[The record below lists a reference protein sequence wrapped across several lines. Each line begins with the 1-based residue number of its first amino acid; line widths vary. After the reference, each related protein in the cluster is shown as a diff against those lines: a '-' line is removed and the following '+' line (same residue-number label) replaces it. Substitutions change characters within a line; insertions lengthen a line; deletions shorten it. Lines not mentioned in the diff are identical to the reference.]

1 MTTYDAS
8 QLPAAEDH
16 DGLTGAFTPIEPAV
30 IAAATRVIRK
40 HAADADELLAML
52 GIEVA
57 V

>member
-16 DGLTGAFTPIEPAV
+16 DGLSGAFTPIEPAV

-40 HAADADELLAML
+40 HAADADLLLAML

-57 V
+57 T

>member
-1 MTTYDAS
+1 MNPIDGTL
-8 QLPAAEDH
+8 LPAASND

-40 HAADADELLAML
+40 HAADADVLLAML